1 MANKF
6 MEEALKEAKKSYE
19 LGEVPVG
26 AVIVKNGEIIAKGHN
41 QKESSNNAT
50 AHAEIIAIREAC
62 RRLGNWRLEDCSL
75 YVTMEPCP
83 MCAGAIVE
91 ARIKRVYIGT
101 ESPKEGA
108 AGSVINILNNK
119 DLGTSTEVY
128 FGIMEEEAKG
138 LLKKFFENLRE

>member
-6 MEEALKEAKKSYE
+6 MEEALKEAKKSFE

-26 AVIVKNGEIIAKGHN
+26 AVIVKDGEIIARGHN
-41 QKESSNNAT
+41 QKESSNDAT

-62 RRLGNWRLEDCSL
+62 KRLGSWRLEDCSL

-101 ESPKEGA
+101 ESPKTGA

-119 DLGTSTEVY
+119 DLGTNTEVY
-128 FGIMEEEAKG
+128 FGIMEEEAKE